1 MTLGYF
7 KELFAAF
14 TRRKVIDSNFESP
27 LHRCLVFWDLF
38 LLGVGGSVDVALY
51 ILLGSVIR
59 DVCGPSIVISMIP
72 GIFLCFIAGLCY
84 AEFAS
89 YVPTSGSDYDYIY
102 LSLGELC
109 GFLDGWSILVSS
121 CIATS
126 ALAQGAADLL
136 RSLTNSVTFDYLDA
150 HAPLPDHA
158 LLSTNVNVVAAII
171 LLLVS
176 IITAMGVQHSVRFND
191 VIVGINLLVI
201 LFTFITGLV
210 YIDTDNWSGWDKFAP
225 YGITGILKSLPYTIF
240 FFCGFVCITYSS
252 EEVVNPQKIL
262 PWSITASLIGIF
274 VCFFL
279 IGTVLSLIIPYNK
292 LPMVSPLSDAF
303 EVVAFK
309 QSKYIIAFGGF
320 CSCFSSVLTAC
331 YANSRLTY
339 VMGRDGLIMKFV
351 KKVNKRTLVP
361 VRAVLITGFIATV
374 MAAFVDL
381 TILIEISSILMLL
394 PYLALGISVILLRY
408 KEYDPMDLNS
418 MQDYYD
424 MQPKNSR
431 ITQPD
436 SNSGTEALMSGHL
449 PLSQIN
455 DLFKRKA
462 KTRIIIALVILV
474 LSSAGL
480 SLVID
485 SGISHKLETP
495 LFVALCIILTI
506 SLLLSIL
513 VMHKIPHQV
522 LKFRFTMPLFPILPT
537 MFLAF
542 CVFVMFQFS
551 MWAWILFIIN
561 TIIGLVIYLGYG
573 VKNSK
578 VNRLNAKTENMK
590 QTEDIELTKGESPR
604 LIVKS

>member
-1 MTLGYF
+1 MGYF
-7 KELFAAF
+7 KSLFPAF
-14 TRRKVIDSNFESP
+14 TRRKVIDSDFESP
-27 LHRCLVFWDLF
+27 LRRCLAFWDLF

-51 ILLGSVIR
+51 ILLGNVIR

-109 GFLDGWSILVSS
+109 GFLDGWSILVSC

-150 HAPLPDHA
+150 YAPLPDHA

-171 LLLVS
+171 LVLVS
-176 IITAMGVQHSVRFND
+176 IITALGVQHSVRFND

-201 LFTFITGLV
+201 LFAFITGLV

-252 EEVVNPQKIL
+252 EEVINPQKIL
-262 PWSITASLIGIF
+262 PLSITASLIGIF

-292 LPMVSPLSDAF
+292 LSMVSPLSDVF

-331 YANSRLTY
+331 FANSRLTY
-339 VMGRDGLIMKFV
+339 VIARDGLIMKFV
-351 KKVNKRTLVP
+351 NKVNKRTSVP

-408 KEYDPMDLNS
+408 KEYDAMDLNS
-418 MQDYYD
+418 MQDYD
-424 MQPKNSR
+424 ATQPKNGH

-436 SNSGTEALMSGHL
+436 TNSGTEALMSDHLPSSQINDDDTQPKNNHKTQPDANSRTEELMSGHI

-455 DLFKRKA
+455 DLFQRKP
-462 KTRIIIALVILV
+462 KTRIIIALVILF

-495 LFVALCIILTI
+495 LFVALSVILAI
-506 SLLLSIL
+506 LLLMSIL
-513 VMHKIPHQV
+513 VIHKTPHQV

-537 MFLAF
+537 TFVAF

-551 MWAWILFIIN
+551 MWAWVLFIIN
-561 TIIGLVIYLGYG
+561 TIIGKYL
-573 VKNSK
+573 KW
-578 VNRLNAKTENMK
+578 
-590 QTEDIELTKGESPR
+590 
-604 LIVKS
+604 